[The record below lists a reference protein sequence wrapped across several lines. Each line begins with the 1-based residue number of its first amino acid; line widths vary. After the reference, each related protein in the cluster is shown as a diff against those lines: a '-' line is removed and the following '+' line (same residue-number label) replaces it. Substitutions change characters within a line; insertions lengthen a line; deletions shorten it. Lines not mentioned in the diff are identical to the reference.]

1 MPDAHREWGVPDVTT
16 RPGQDGAGPSAERGP
31 AGAGLLCE
39 AGSVLSRMRD
49 ETGAPNLRMRL
60 LALVVALLLAGPL
73 TVALLRG
80 AAAAV
85 RLAV

>member
-1 MPDAHREWGVPDVTT
+1 M
-16 RPGQDGAGPSAERGP
+16 
-31 AGAGLLCE
+31 
-39 AGSVLSRMRD
+39 LSRMRD

-60 LALVVALLLAGPL
+60 LALVVALLLGGPL

-85 RLAV
+85 RLAL

>member
-1 MPDAHREWGVPDVTT
+1 
-16 RPGQDGAGPSAERGP
+16 
-31 AGAGLLCE
+31 
-39 AGSVLSRMRD
+39 MRD
-49 ETGAPNLRMRL
+49 SSGGPNLRMKL

-80 AAAAV
+80 VAAAV

>member
-1 MPDAHREWGVPDVTT
+1 
-16 RPGQDGAGPSAERGP
+16 
-31 AGAGLLCE
+31 
-39 AGSVLSRMRD
+39 MRD
-49 ETGAPNLRMRL
+49 PSGGPNLRMKL